1 MRQIPNPKNGKY
13 TGDQR
18 ITAAEYALSAM
29 ASSIEEETLVSKA
42 VDKMRNIVLKFKSSQ
57 KK

>member
-1 MRQIPNPKNGKY
+1 MRQIPNPKNGRY

-18 ITAAEYALSAM
+18 ITAAEYALSTM

-42 VDKMRNIVLKFKSSQ
+42 VNRMRNIVLKFKSSQ
-57 KK
+57 KR